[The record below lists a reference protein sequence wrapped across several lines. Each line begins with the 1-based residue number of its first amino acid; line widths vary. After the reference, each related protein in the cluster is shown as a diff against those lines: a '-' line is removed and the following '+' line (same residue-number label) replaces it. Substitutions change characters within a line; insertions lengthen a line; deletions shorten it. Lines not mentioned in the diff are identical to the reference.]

1 MRNVQLEQASLKG
14 SETTKINYYIEHLVL
29 IGLFGGLFLPSLSVG
44 IAINSITIVSFILI
58 LLLPFLIFMQ
68 MIEINRFV
76 VWYSFIL
83 IAMFY
88 SINYS
93 YIALDVETTYRDYME
108 WFRYVQVLPY
118 LLVTSL
124 IDYKSFEQK
133 TMTYLKVSV
142 IYILFIAFLQI
153 TNIGNIGYFIGLAY
167 SSIGHTENML
177 SGAYRIVVTGSDP
190 NVGALIVLFVIL
202 LTFLSK
208 QFKGYKIFQIVSLL
222 VVLLFTQSRTVFLG
236 MAFSLFI
243 YMLIFSKINLFIK
256 IFLVLSI
263 SYIFYEILHFL
274 NLEYILIGFQMA
286 LEGTNTSL
294 NIRFENILLA
304 YERFLESIALGWG
317 PAKSIHET
325 VIDSEYALILQRYGL
340 LGMSLFLGYLLLI
353 MHFSYK
359 LYRKQYINKIN
370 IPLVGFLISI
380 VGFVVMSTNTF
391 FAGYQAVAI
400 PTFITISL
408 VSYKNQKTKVVNETN

>member
-1 MRNVQLEQASLKG
+1 MRSVELEQASFK
-14 SETTKINYYIEHLVL
+14 TNKIKINYFVEHLVL
-29 IGLFGGLFLPSLSVG
+29 IGLFGTLLLPSLNLG
-44 IAINSITIVSFILI
+44 IAINMITIISFVLI
-58 LLLPFLIFMQ
+58 SLLPVLIYRRY
-68 MIEINRFV
+68 IKINRFA

-83 IAMFY
+83 ILMFY
-88 SINYS
+88 SIIHCYL
-93 YIALDVETTYRDYME
+93 ALDVETTYRDYME
-108 WFRYVQVLPY
+108 WFRYAQVLPY
-118 LLVTSL
+118 LLVASL

-153 TNIGNIGYFIGLAY
+153 TNIGNMGYFIGLVY
-167 SSIGHTENML
+167 SSIGHTESML

-190 NVGALIVLFVIL
+190 NVGALIVLFLIL

-208 QFKGYKIFQIVSLL
+208 QIKIYKIFQIVPLL
-222 VVLLFTQSRTVFLG
+222 IVLLSTQSRTVFLG
-236 MAFSLFI
+236 LASSLFI
-243 YMLIFSKINLFIK
+243 YMLIFSKINLFMK
-256 IFLVLSI
+256 VFVVLLI
-263 SYIFYEILHFL
+263 SYIFYQVLQFL

-294 NIRFENILLA
+294 NVRFENVFLA
-304 YERFLESIALGWG
+304 YERFLESVALGWG
-317 PAKSIHET
+317 PAKSIHDT

-340 LGMSLFLGYLLLI
+340 VGMFFFLGYLLLI

-359 LYRKQYINKIN
+359 LYKKKIESKLN

-391 FAGYQAVAI
+391 FAGYQIVAI
-400 PTFITISL
+400 PTFIIISL
-408 VSYKNQKTKVVNETN
+408 VSYKNQMIKAENETN